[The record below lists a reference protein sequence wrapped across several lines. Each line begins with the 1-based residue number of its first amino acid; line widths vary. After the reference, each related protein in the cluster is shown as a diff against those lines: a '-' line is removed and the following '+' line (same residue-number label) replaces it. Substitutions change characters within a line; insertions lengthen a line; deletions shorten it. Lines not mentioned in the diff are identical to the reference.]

1 MKKILVFVVVFLLG
15 FISGVLFHHWTGGAT
30 DRARIS
36 ALETELKARNE
47 KLDKCTDALIQ
58 GLHANTPWA
67 LAASPESA

>member
-15 FISGVLFHHWTGGAT
+15 FISGALSHHWTGGAT

-58 GLHANTPWA
+58 AEA
-67 LAASPESA
+67 LASPPSVTTPK

>member
-15 FISGVLFHHWTGGAT
+15 FISGVLYHHWMGGT
-30 DRARIS
+30 DRVRIS

-58 GLHANTPWA
+58 GLHANTPP
-67 LAASPESA
+67 SVTTPK

>member
-1 MKKILVFVVVFLLG
+1 MKKALVFVVVFLLG
-15 FISGVLFHHWTGGAT
+15 FISGVLYHHWTGGAT

-58 GLHANTPWA
+58 GLHATTPPSVA
-67 LAASPESA
+67 TPK